1 MRSSGAAIA
10 LACASFAGC
19 ISIVDLVKECE
30 SSDPAPADPPDTSPP
45 VVIVPDAAVDHAADV
60 FDASPPHHAFVT
72 STVHP
77 GTSLGSSPDTPCNAA
92 AAAAGLR
99 GRFVAWL
106 SFTNGSAASRL
117 EEYGPWV
124 TTRGELVATDKLDLT
139 KGTIRAAIQYD
150 ERAQPFPAGI
160 NPDLAWTG
168 AHANGQTSAACAD
181 WTAAGASVSG
191 TVGNVHQTS
200 VAWTEDVGDT
210 ATCLTNLH
218 VYCFEQP

>member
-1 MRSSGAAIA
+1 MRSSAAAFA
-10 LACASFAGC
+10 LACSAFAGC

-45 VVIVPDAAVDHAADV
+45 VVIAADAAVDRSADV
-60 FDASPPHHAFVT
+60 FDASPAHHAFVT

-77 GTSLGSSPDTPCNAA
+77 GTSLGSSPDTACNAA

-106 SFTNGSAASRL
+106 SFTDGGAVSRL
-117 EEYGPWV
+117 AEYGPWV
-124 TTRGELVATDKLDLT
+124 TTRGELVATDKTDLT
-139 KGTIRAAIQYD
+139 KGTIRAAIRYD
-150 ERAQPFPAGI
+150 ELGQAFPAGI
-160 NPDLAWTG
+160 HPDLAWTG
-168 AHANGQTSAACAD
+168 THANGQTSAGCAD
-181 WTAAGASVSG
+181 WTGAGGSVSG
-191 TVGNVHQTS
+191 TVGNVHQTT
-200 VAWTEDVGDT
+200 VAWTEDIGAA